1 MSFLLNINHFINFL
15 IVFLLTGCV
24 IKRQVVIEIPD
35 SHMFWI
41 QNSKTEPSKIQRA
54 TLFWTN
60 DAVLFTFNHHKLSFR
75 SLTAII
81 RIISA
86 NIKNIRPDPVR
97 VKGAVIFIHG
107 LIITIKMD
115 FSLLPLAICGIYRVR
130 KFGSERMERKI
141 PNKKAPLGAFNALC
155 GIF

>member
-60 DAVLFTFNHHKLSFR
+60 DAVLFTFNHHKLSFP

-86 NIKNIRPDPVR
+86 NSKKYPTRT
-97 VKGAVIFIHG
+97 G
-107 LIITIKMD
+107 
-115 FSLLPLAICGIYRVR
+115 S
-130 KFGSERMERKI
+130 SERVSHIYSWFDYHDKNGLFSPPPRNLRNLTAREDWFWTD
-141 PNKKAPLGAFNALC
+141 GAKDTQ
-155 GIF
+155 

>member
-1 MSFLLNINHFINFL
+1 MFL
-15 IVFLLTGCV
+15 ILFLLTGCV

-41 QNSKTEPSKIQRA
+41 QNSKTEPSEIQRA

-86 NIKNIRPDPVR
+86 KIKIFDLIRFEW
-97 VKGAVIFIHG
+97 KGQSYLFMVWLSRQKLTFLSSPSQFAE
-107 LIITIKMD
+107 
-115 FSLLPLAICGIYRVR
+115 FSQSGSLVPNEW
-130 KFGSERMERKI
+130 SERYPI
-141 PNKKAPLGAFNALC
+141 
-155 GIF
+155 

>member
-1 MSFLLNINHFINFL
+1 MSSLLNINHFINFL

-86 NIKNIRPDPVR
+86 NLK
-97 VKGAVIFIHG
+97 KYSTWSG
-107 LIITIKMD
+107 
-115 FSLLPLAICGIYRVR
+115 S
-130 KFGSERMERKI
+130 SERASHIYSWFDYHDKNGFFSPPPRNLRNLACPEVRFRT
-141 PNKKAPLGAFNALC
+141 NGAKDTQ
-155 GIF
+155 